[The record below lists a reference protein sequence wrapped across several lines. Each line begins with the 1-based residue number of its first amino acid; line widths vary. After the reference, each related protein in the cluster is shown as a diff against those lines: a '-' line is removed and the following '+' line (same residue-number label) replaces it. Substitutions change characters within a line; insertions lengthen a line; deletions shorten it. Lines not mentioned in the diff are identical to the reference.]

1 MALNGC
7 VGSLFGVK
15 ILIMKRADIYL
26 AAGAVILAL
35 ILIVAMHPTKNAGS
49 LATVYLNAKEYAR
62 LPLYKADTLS
72 IEQENGQVNVI
83 ETDGLGHVRML
94 SSTCKNQL
102 CVHQGWLGVQEADNS
117 GWIVCLPNGVSI
129 QITED
134 GL

>member
-35 ILIVAMHPTKNAGS
+35 ILIVAMRPTNNAGG

-94 SSTCKNQL
+94 SSTCKN
-102 CVHQGWLGVQEADNS
+102 
-117 GWIVCLPNGVSI
+117 
-129 QITED
+129 
-134 GL
+134 

>member
-1 MALNGC
+1 M
-7 VGSLFGVK
+7 VVS
-15 ILIMKRADIYL
+15 RQ
-26 AAGAVILAL
+26 AGRQ
-35 ILIVAMHPTKNAGS
+35 PGRQAGRQDGGI
-49 LATVYLNAKEYAR
+49 ATVYLNAKEYAR

-102 CVHQGWLGVQEADNS
+102 CVHQGWLGAQEADNS

>member
-15 ILIMKRADIYL
+15 ILTMKRADIYL

-35 ILIVAMHPTKNAGS
+35 ILIVAMRPTKNAGG

-72 IEQENGQVNVI
+72 IEQ
-83 ETDGLGHVRML
+83 
-94 SSTCKNQL
+94 
-102 CVHQGWLGVQEADNS
+102 
-117 GWIVCLPNGVSI
+117 
-129 QITED
+129 
-134 GL
+134 

>member
-1 MALNGC
+1 M
-7 VGSLFGVK
+7 
-15 ILIMKRADIYL
+15 

-35 ILIVAMHPTKNAGS
+35 ILIVAMRPTKNAGG

-102 CVHQGWLGVQEADNS
+102 CVHQGWLGAQEADNS

-129 QITED
+129 HITED
-134 GL
+134 GP